1 MDRADGQLLTQF
13 VTERSESAFEEL
25 VGRHGPMVFGACK
38 RMLNDPHDAED
49 AFQATF
55 LVLARNAAKLR
66 RSDSVA
72 SWLHGV
78 ALRVGLNAKRQAATR
93 REHEKE
99 ARDMIR
105 TESETT
111 WRDLGPVL
119 DEELGR
125 LPERLRA
132 PVVLCYLEDK
142 STEEAAKE
150 LGWSHGTLRGRLAKA
165 RDTLRGRLS
174 RRGIAIGAAL
184 LASLISKNATAAT
197 VPPLC
202 IASTV
207 QAAVTVSAAGALAS
221 AGLSAK
227 ATALAEA
234 ALKAMAWAKVKVAAC
249 VVAAGAVV
257 GGGAVVVAR
266 EAFIPAENA
275 TVAEAEV
282 ESPRATAARGRARP
296 SPAVAGR
303 NARPGA
309 RIPAAAPAP
318 DPEPETVDPA
328 ARKAGAK
335 LRARGL
341 SEAALGSI
349 LERYPGAIVDEVERK
364 TRGGRTVYK
373 VDLEFDGRDVEVE
386 LGADGTIRR
395 AKEEIDVAAIPQPVA
410 NAIARLYPRA
420 TVTEGEKE
428 TLGDR
433 TVFNLEIRIDG
444 EESDIE
450 IAPDGTVIKDE
461 EAGGQDEDEDEEDE
475 DEVDAE
481 VNDGDEEKDRQKT
494 EGDNARP
501 AAGADREVF

>member
-13 VTERSESAFEEL
+13 VTERSESAFEAL
-25 VGRHGPMVFGACK
+25 VQRHGGMVFGAC
-38 RMLNDPHDAED
+38 RRLLRDPHDAED

-66 RSDSVA
+66 KSDSVA

-78 ALRVGLNAKRQAATR
+78 ALRVGLNAKRQAARR

-202 IASTV
+202 LASTV
-207 QAAVTVSAAGALAS
+207 QAAVTVSTAGALAS
-221 AGLSAK
+221 AGVSGK
-227 ATALAEA
+227 AAALAEA

-249 VVAAGAVV
+249 VLAAGAVV
-257 GGGAVVVAR
+257 GGGAAVVSVMAR
-266 EAFIPAENA
+266 EAFTPVENA
-275 TVAEAEV
+275 AVAQAEG
-282 ESPRATAARGRARP
+282 ESPRATAVRGPARP

-303 NARPGA
+303 NARPGG

-328 ARKAGAK
+328 AREARAK
-335 LRARGL
+335 LRVRGL
-341 SEAALGSI
+341 PEGVLGSI
-349 LERYPGAIVDEVERK
+349 IAGYPGAVVDEVEPK
-364 TRGGRTVYK
+364 TRGGRTIYK
-373 VDLEFDGRDVEVE
+373 VDLEVDGRDVELE
-386 LGADGTIRR
+386 LGADGTIRK
-395 AKEEIDVAAIPQPVA
+395 AKEE
-410 NAIARLYPRA
+410 
-420 TVTEGEKE
+420 
-428 TLGDR
+428 
-433 TVFNLEIRIDG
+433 
-444 EESDIE
+444 
-450 IAPDGTVIKDE
+450 
-461 EAGGQDEDEDEEDE
+461 
-475 DEVDAE
+475 
-481 VNDGDEEKDRQKT
+481 
-494 EGDNARP
+494 
-501 AAGADREVF
+501 

>member
-25 VGRHGPMVFGACK
+25 VGRHGPMVFGAC
-38 RMLNDPHDAED
+38 RRLLNDPHDAED

-66 RSDSVA
+66 KSDSVA

-78 ALRVGLNAKRQAATR
+78 ALRVGLNAKRQAARR

-132 PVVLCYLEDK
+132 PVVLCYLEEK

-174 RRGIAIGAAL
+174 RKGIAIGAAL
-184 LASLISKNATAAT
+184 LASLITKNATAAT

-207 QAAVTVSAAGALAS
+207 QAAVTASTAGALAS

-227 ATALAEA
+227 AAALAEG

-266 EAFIPAENA
+266 EAFPPVENA
-275 TVAEAEV
+275 AVAEAEG
-282 ESPRATAARGRARP
+282 ESARATTARRRVRP
-296 SPAVAGR
+296 APAVAGR
-303 NARPGA
+303 NARPGG
-309 RIPAAAPAP
+309 RVPAPTPAP

-328 ARKAGAK
+328 TRKAMAK

-341 SEAALGSI
+341 SEDVIDSI
-349 LERYPGAIVDEVERK
+349 IASYPGAVVDEVERK
-364 TRGGRTVYK
+364 ARGGRRVYK
-373 VDLEFDGRDVEVE
+373 VDLEFEGRDVELE
-386 LGADGTIRR
+386 LGADGAIRR
-395 AKEEIDVAAIPQPVA
+395 AKEEIDAAALPQPVA
-410 NAIARLYPRA
+410 NAIARLYPQA

-428 TLGDR
+428 TRGDR
-433 TVFNLEIRIDG
+433 TVFRLELAIDG

-450 IAPDGTVIKDE
+450 IAPDGTVIRE
-461 EAGGQDEDEDEEDE
+461 EAGERDEDDD
-475 DEVDAE
+475 DGADADVD
-481 VNDGDEEKDRQKT
+481 DGDEEKDKQKT
-494 EGDNARP
+494 EGDNVRP
-501 AAGADREVF
+501 AAGAGREVF